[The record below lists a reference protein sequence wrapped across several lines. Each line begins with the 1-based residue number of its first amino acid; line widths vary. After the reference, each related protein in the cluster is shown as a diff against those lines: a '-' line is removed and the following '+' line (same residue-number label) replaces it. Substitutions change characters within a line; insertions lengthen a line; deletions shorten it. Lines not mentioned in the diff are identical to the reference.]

1 MVNKDRILV
10 VDDEFDAMDP
20 LMKALRHEG
29 FEVHYAPDG
38 TDALDLIRKIPFN
51 LILMDIMMPKLNG
64 YDTLEK
70 LREDEETAYIPVIF
84 VTGHFN
90 AEEIVKGLGSG
101 AVDAISKPF
110 HISEVIMRSKVR
122 MAEAK
127 LKRRYTSITH
137 FFSEAQ
143 EKEQSRRTGLFE
155 FYDQAKTK
163 IGDIYVEEGKV
174 VYATS
179 RDAIK
184 DDAFLQLAST
194 RHASYVFQ
202 EGVKTPY
209 KSISVSITGL
219 ILEASKIIDELE
231 AKDIRDEGQKRVLV
245 IDRERI
251 PRILAS
257 RALKAGGYITMVT
270 SSDEISP
277 ETLDKFG
284 PDAIVVDHS
293 EAELILNKFKSSLER
308 KKTAIIIYS
317 DQDRLDQFAGMDH
330 VGTFK
335 IDAFIAKTQIDQS
348 LSHVVYQ
355 GLKQK
360 D

>member
-1 MVNKDRILV
+1 MVTKDTVLV
-10 VDDEFDAMDP
+10 VDDEFDAIDP
-20 LMKALRHEG
+20 LIKALKHDG
-29 FEVHYAPDG
+29 FEVHYAADG
-38 TDALDLIRKIPFN
+38 IQALDLVKKIPFN
-51 LILMDIMMPKLNG
+51 LILMDIMMPRLNG
-64 YDTLEK
+64 YETLER

-127 LKRRYTSITH
+127 LKRRYTAVTH

-155 FYDQAKTK
+155 FYDHAKTK
-163 IGDIYVEEGKV
+163 IGDIYVEDGKV

-194 RHASYVFQ
+194 RHACYIFQ
-202 EGVKTPY
+202 DDVKTPT
-209 KSISVSITGL
+209 KSLSANITSL

-231 AKDIRDEGQKRVLV
+231 AKEIRDDSQKRVLV
-245 IDRERI
+245 IDPDRI

-257 RALKAGGYITMVT
+257 RALKASGYNTMVT
-270 SSDEISP
+270 STEEISA
-277 ETLDKFG
+277 ETVRKYN
-284 PDAIVVDHS
+284 PDVIVVDHGH
-293 EAELILNKFKSSLER
+293 AELILNKIKNGMAP
-308 KKTAIIIYS
+308 KNAAIIIYS
-317 DQDRLDQFAGMDH
+317 DQDHLDQFDGMDH
-330 VGTFK
+330 IGEFK
-335 IDAFIAKTQIDQS
+335 IDAFISKTQIDQS

-355 GLKQK
+355 GLKK
-360 D
+360 MA

>member
-1 MVNKDRILV
+1 MITKDTILV
-10 VDDEFDAMDP
+10 VDDEFEAMDP
-20 LMKALRHEG
+20 LMKTLKREG
-29 FEVHYAPDG
+29 FEVHYASDG
-38 TDALDLIRKIPFN
+38 MEALDLVKKIPFN
-51 LILMDIMMPKLNG
+51 LILMDIMMPRLNG
-64 YDTLEK
+64 YETLEK

-110 HISEVIMRSKVR
+110 HISEVVMRSKVR
-122 MAEAK
+122 IAEAK
-127 LKRRYTSITH
+127 LKRRYSSITH
-137 FFSEAQ
+137 FFSEVQ

-155 FYDQAKTK
+155 FYDQAKNK
-163 IGDIYVEEGKV
+163 IGDIYVEDGKV

-194 RHASYVFQ
+194 RHASYIFQ
-202 EGVKTPY
+202 DEVKTPN
-209 KSISVSITGL
+209 KSFTANITSL

-231 AKDIRDEGQKRVLV
+231 AKEIRDDSQKRVLV

-257 RALKAGGYITMVT
+257 RALKAGGYNTMVT
-270 SSDEISP
+270 SSDEISE
-277 ETLDKFG
+277 ETVSKYA
-284 PDAIVVDHS
+284 PDAVVIDHT
-293 EAELILNKFKSSLER
+293 EAELILGKIKNSLDH
-308 KKTAIIIYS
+308 KKTAIIVYS
-317 DQDRLDQFAGMDH
+317 DQDQMDQFAGMDR
-330 VGTFK
+330 VGPFK
-335 IDAFIAKTQIDQS
+335 IDAIISKTQIDQS

-355 GLKQK
+355 GLKQSN
-360 D
+360 

>member
-1 MVNKDRILV
+1 MVTKDTILV
-10 VDDEFDAMDP
+10 VDDEFDAIDP
-20 LMKALRHEG
+20 LMKSLQHAG
-29 FEVHYAPDG
+29 YEVHYAVDG
-38 TDALDLIRKIPFN
+38 LEALDLVKKIPFN
-51 LILMDIMMPKLNG
+51 LILMDIMMPRLNG
-64 YDTLEK
+64 YETLEK
-70 LREDEETAYIPVIF
+70 LRQNEETAYIPVIF

-127 LKRRYTSITH
+127 LKRRYTSVTH

-184 DDAFLQLAST
+184 DDAFLHLAST
-194 RHASYVFQ
+194 RDACYIFQ
-202 EGVKTPY
+202 EDVKTPN
-209 KSISVSITGL
+209 KSISTNITSL

-231 AKDIRDEGQKRVLV
+231 AKEIRDDSQKRVLV
-245 IDRERI
+245 IDPDRI

-257 RALKAGGYITMVT
+257 RALKASGYSTMVT
-270 SSDEISP
+270 STEEISP
-277 ETLDKFG
+277 ETVHKYN
-284 PDAIVVDHS
+284 PDAIVVDHAQ
-293 EAELILNKFKSSLER
+293 AEQILNKIKKSLDQ
-308 KKTAIIIYS
+308 KKTAIIVYS
-317 DQDRLDQFAGMDH
+317 DQDHLDQFSGMDH
-330 VGTFK
+330 VGEFK
-335 IDAFIAKTQIDQS
+335 IDAFISKTQIDQS

-355 GLKQK
+355 GLKQNS
-360 D
+360 

>member
-1 MVNKDRILV
+1 MVKRDRILV
-10 VDDEFDAMDP
+10 VDDEFDAIDP
-20 LMKALRHEG
+20 LVKSLRHEG
-29 FEVHYAPDG
+29 FEVHYAADG
-38 TDALDLIRKIPFN
+38 IQALDLVKKIPFN
-51 LILMDIMMPKLNG
+51 LILMDIMMPRMNG
-64 YDTLEK
+64 YETLEI

-110 HISEVIMRSKVR
+110 HISEVMMRSKVR

-127 LKRRYTSITH
+127 LKRRYTSVTH

-143 EKEQSRRTGLFE
+143 EKEQSKRTGLFE
-155 FYDQAKTK
+155 FYDHAKTK

-194 RHASYVFQ
+194 RHACYIFQ
-202 EGVKTPY
+202 DDVKTPT
-209 KSISVSITGL
+209 ISFSANITSL
-219 ILEASKIIDELE
+219 ILEASRIIDELE
-231 AKDIRDEGQKRVLV
+231 AREIRDESQKRVLV
-245 IDRERI
+245 IDRGRI

-257 RALKAGGYITMVT
+257 RALKAGGYNTMVT
-270 SSDEISP
+270 SPEEISP
-277 ETLDKFG
+277 ETVDKYN
-284 PDAIVVDHS
+284 PDAVVVDHS
-293 EAELILNKFKSSLER
+293 EAEIILNKIKKSIDH
-308 KKTAIIIYS
+308 KQVAIIVYS
-317 DQDRLDQFAGMDH
+317 DQDQLDQFAGMDH
-330 VGTFK
+330 LGEFK
-335 IDAFIAKTQIDQS
+335 IDAFISKTQIDQS

-355 GLKQK
+355 GLKQTS
-360 D
+360 